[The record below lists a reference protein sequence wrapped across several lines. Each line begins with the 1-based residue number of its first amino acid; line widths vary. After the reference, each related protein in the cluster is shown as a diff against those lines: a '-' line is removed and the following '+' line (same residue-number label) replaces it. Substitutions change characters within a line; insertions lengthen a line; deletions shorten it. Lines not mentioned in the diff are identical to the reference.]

1 MTSNA
6 PDTMPRVITS
16 AEAEGIAAEALDAL
30 ESLAPVIAEETAL
43 LKDGRIRQALDLSDR
58 KSEAAARYQRALQEI
73 KANAV
78 SLGRFA
84 PPSLALLRRNHE
96 AFAEV
101 MELNMAV
108 LGTTRTVSESLMRE
122 LAAQVGHGQQ
132 PQGYGAYGQQT
143 GAYRPQATPLAVSKA
158 L

>member
-1 MTSNA
+1 MTDIAASGA
-6 PDTMPRVITS
+6 PRVIT
-16 AEAEGIAAEALDAL
+16 AEEAEQIAAGALDAL
-30 ESLAPVIAEETAL
+30 EQLSPVIAEETAL
-43 LKDGRIRQALDLSDR
+43 LREGRIKEALSLSGR
-58 KSEAAARYQRALQEI
+58 KSEAAARYQQALQEI

-78 SLGRFA
+78 ALGRFA
-84 PPSLALLRRNHE
+84 PPSLALLRRGHE
-96 AFAEV
+96 SFAEV

-143 GAYRPQATPLAVSKA
+143 EAYRPQATPLAVSKA

>member
-1 MTSNA
+1 MTESA
-6 PDTMPRVITS
+6 MSDAPRVITA
-16 AEAEGIAAEALDAL
+16 AEAEGIAVEALDAL
-30 ESLAPVIAEETAL
+30 EALAPVIAEETAL
-43 LKDGRIRQALDLSDR
+43 LKAGRIRQALDLSER

-78 SLGRFA
+78 ALGRFA
-84 PPSLALLRRNHE
+84 PPSLALLRRGHE
-96 AFAEV
+96 SFAGV

-143 GAYRPQATPLAVSKA
+143 SAYRPQATPLAVSKA